1 MRAILASSLL
11 LSLLTGCGPEQL
23 VAGNGIMKFEKRQVN
38 GTTSV
43 LLAVPGSLIITLG
56 ATPSLRIDADE
67 NLLPYI
73 DSNVVLGELRVTDPN
88 ATLRPTQSIRFELT
102 VPSLE
107 AIAISVPGSVT
118 APALRATDFAMST
131 SSAGSI
137 HLDGLEANTL
147 AARLSSSGSISIDT
161 GVVTSQDL
169 RLSSSGSFVAPGL
182 KSTNATVTLSSSGSA
197 IIWVTERLEAWLSS
211 SGNVRYAGSPQVF
224 AHLCSS
230 GTVRPISN

>member
-11 LSLLTGCGPEQL
+11 FLTACGPEL
-23 VAGNGIMKFEKRQVN
+23 FVAGNGVMKFEKRQAN
-38 GTTSV
+38 GTTGV
-43 LLAVPGSLIITLG
+43 LLSVPGSLIITLG
-56 ATPSLRIDADE
+56 STPSLRIDAEE

-73 DSNVVLGELRVTDPN
+73 DSNVVLGQLRITDPN

-118 APALRATDFAMST
+118 APALRATDFSLST

-137 HLDGLEANTL
+137 HLDGLEANSL
-147 AARLSSSGSISIDT
+147 VARLSSSGSISVDT
-161 GVVTSQDL
+161 GAVTTQDL
-169 RLSSSGSFVAPGL
+169 HLSSSGSFVAPGL
-182 KSTNATVTLSSSGSA
+182 RSERATVELSSSGGA
-197 IIWVTERLEAWLSS
+197 IIWVTERLEAWLTS

-224 AHLCSS
+224 AHLSSS